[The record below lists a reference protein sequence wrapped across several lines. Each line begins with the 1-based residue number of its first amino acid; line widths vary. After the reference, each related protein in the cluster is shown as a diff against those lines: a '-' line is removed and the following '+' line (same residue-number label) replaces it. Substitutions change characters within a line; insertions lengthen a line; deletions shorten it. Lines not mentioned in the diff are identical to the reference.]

1 MKEVNKLKKEYS
13 NLSKESKT
21 QIDNESLKSTETLK
35 KLASKLDLKYLSSKT
50 KDKLDKLQEDL
61 QINSNLSI
69 DGKSSDKVYEAKD
82 IKEFFNALH
91 SNNKQV
97 QKEDSFVLE
106 KEDADKAQNMLINA
120 LQEQINKQ
128 VTEKTNLKLF

>member
-35 KLASKLDLKYLSSKT
+35 KLASKLDPKYLSSKT

-91 SNNKQV
+91 SNNKQA